1 MSVLAVEPL
10 CTSQTPATR
19 ILKSGDWVRTNWMP
33 LLVTAAL
40 FIMLYTS
47 NFAKLF
53 EDWRDDENYSHG
65 FIVPLV
71 FGWMLW
77 QRREKLSNCRMSPRP
92 WALLI
97 VFFAVIQ
104 LVAGT
109 LGAENFVAHCS
120 MLVMLC
126 GIVLFLFGGD
136 MFRTVAFPIAWLLF
150 MIPLPSIIFYRVT
163 FPLQLLASKL
173 AVGIL
178 DILHVPS
185 VCEGNV
191 IYLANFTAGV
201 AEACSGIRSLMS
213 IFAFAV
219 LMGYL
224 LSMSLRSRFL
234 LAVAAIPI
242 ALGMNAA
249 RIAGTGLVGNYVNA
263 DWTEGFF
270 HTFSGFLLFVGCIGL
285 MTILVYALRRLER
298 GPSPECLT

>member
-1 MSVLAVEPL
+1 MSTTTLEVLR
-10 CTSQTPATR
+10 TSQAPTTR
-19 ILKSGDWVRTNWMP
+19 ILKSGDWVRTHWLP

-40 FIMLYTS
+40 FIILYAIT
-47 NFAKLF
+47 FVKLF
-53 EDWRDDENYSHG
+53 EDWRSDENYSHG

-77 QRREKLSNCRMSPRP
+77 QRRQKLANCTVSPRP

-97 VFFAVIQ
+97 IFFAIIQ

-126 GIVLFLFGGD
+126 GITLFLFGGE
-136 MFRTVAFPIAWLLF
+136 MLRLLAFPIAWLLF
-150 MIPLPSIIFYRVT
+150 MIPLPSIIFYRAT
-163 FPLQLLASKL
+163 FPLHLLASKL

-178 DILHVPS
+178 DVLHVPS

-191 IYLANFTAGV
+191 IYLAHFTAGV
-201 AEACSGIRSLMS
+201 AEACSGIRSLIS

-224 LSMSLRSRFL
+224 LNMSLRSRFL

-242 ALGMNAA
+242 ALCMNAA

-263 DWTEGFF
+263 DWAEGFF

-285 MTILVYALRRLER
+285 MTVLVYALRRFE
-298 GPSPECLT
+298 

>member
-1 MSVLAVEPL
+1 MSITTVEVLR
-10 CTSQTPATR
+10 TSQAPTTR
-19 ILKSGDWVRTNWMP
+19 ILKSGDWVRTHWLP

-40 FIMLYTS
+40 FIMLYAV
-47 NFAKLF
+47 NFVKLF
-53 EDWRDDENYSHG
+53 EDWRSDENYSHG

-77 QRREKLSNCRMSPRP
+77 QRREKLANCKMSPRP
-92 WALLI
+92 WALAI
-97 VFFAVIQ
+97 IFFAVIQ

-109 LGAENFVAHCS
+109 LGAENFVAHSS

-126 GIVLFLFGGD
+126 GITLFLFGD
-136 MFRTVAFPIAWLLF
+136 EMLRLVAFPIAWLLF
-150 MIPLPSIIFYRVT
+150 MIPLPSIIFYRAT

-178 DILHVPS
+178 DVLHVPS

-191 IYLANFTAGV
+191 IYLAHFTAGV

-224 LSMSLRSRFL
+224 LNMSVRSRFL

-263 DWTEGFF
+263 DWAEGFF

-285 MTILVYALRRLER
+285 MTVLVYVLRRFER
-298 GPSPECLT
+298 VPSPECLT

>member
-1 MSVLAVEPL
+1 MSITTVEVLR
-10 CTSQTPATR
+10 TSQAPTTR
-19 ILKSGDWVRTNWMP
+19 ILKSGDWVRTHWLP

-40 FIMLYTS
+40 FIMLYAI
-47 NFAKLF
+47 NFIKLF
-53 EDWRDDENYSHG
+53 EDWRSDENYSHG

-77 QRREKLSNCRMSPRP
+77 QRREQLANCKMSPCS
-92 WALLI
+92 WALAI
-97 VFFAVIQ
+97 IFFAVIQ

-109 LGAENFVAHCS
+109 LGAENFVAHSS

-126 GIVLFLFGGD
+126 GIALFLFGD
-136 MFRTVAFPIAWLLF
+136 EMLRLVAFPIAWLLF
-150 MIPLPSIIFYRVT
+150 MIPLPSIIFYRAT

-178 DILHVPS
+178 DVLHVPS

-191 IYLANFTAGV
+191 IYLAHFTAGV

-213 IFAFAV
+213 IFAFAI

-224 LSMSLRSRFL
+224 LNMSVRSRFL

-249 RIAGTGLVGNYVNA
+249 RIAGTGLVGNYLNA
-263 DWTEGFF
+263 DWAEGFF

-285 MTILVYALRRLER
+285 MTVLVYVLRRFER
-298 GPSPECLT
+298 VPSSEYLT

>member
-1 MSVLAVEPL
+1 MSITTVEVLR
-10 CTSQTPATR
+10 TSQAPTTR
-19 ILKSGDWVRTNWMP
+19 ILKSGDWVRTHWLP

-40 FIMLYTS
+40 FIMLYAV
-47 NFAKLF
+47 NFVKLF
-53 EDWRDDENYSHG
+53 EDWRSDENYSHG

-77 QRREKLSNCRMSPRP
+77 QRREKLANCKMSPRP
-92 WALLI
+92 WALAI
-97 VFFAVIQ
+97 IFFAVIQ

-109 LGAENFVAHCS
+109 LGAENFVAHSS

-126 GIVLFLFGGD
+126 GIALFLFGD
-136 MFRTVAFPIAWLLF
+136 EMLRLVAFPIAWLLF
-150 MIPLPSIIFYRVT
+150 MIPLPSIIFYRAT

-178 DILHVPS
+178 DVLHVPS

-191 IYLANFTAGV
+191 IYLAHFTAGV

-224 LSMSLRSRFL
+224 LNMSVRSRFL

-263 DWTEGFF
+263 DWAEGFF

-285 MTILVYALRRLER
+285 MTVLVYVLRRFER
-298 GPSPECLT
+298 VPSPECLT